1 MSQKRANRL
10 ELDVIALAC
19 RSFIYTFF
27 IYTQTKS
34 PLKLSKGVKGYEVE
48 GAGVVDACANMYQ

>member
-19 RSFIYTFF
+19 RSSAYNFF

-34 PLKLSKGVKGYEVE
+34 PLKLSKGVKRCEVE
-48 GAGVVDACANMYQ
+48 GAGVIMPSLEGS